1 MKCKLVLN
9 VNGIP
14 GQKFGISASK
24 AEKLKNGQII
34 GKYRPALMETLGGVM
49 RSKTGWVLKIR
60 IRMMLNIDCG
70 M

>member
-1 MKCKLVLN
+1 MSMGYQAKNLEMLLLK
-9 VNGIP
+9 
-14 GQKFGISASK
+14 QKNSK
-24 AEKLKNGQII
+24 MGQII

-60 IRMMLNIDCG
+60 IRMMLHIDCG